1 MFVGVSLSPW
11 TWLMLIVGA
20 AISLLLPFAIIGSIA
35 SYFRDPIN
43 TVVEVVLAGVGFPV
57 FLGFLHSRKVFDRGL
72 GSVFF
77 KIYVWFYLLLGLFA
91 IGFGYLAYDTP
102 QYDGMIVGFVLL
114 ITAIGLIWWSRKT
127 SNAYASAVESD
138 ADYRAEME
146 REEQIQ
152 IQAEAIV
159 RAEQIKNSSE

>member
-11 TWLMLIVGA
+11 TWLMLIVAA
-20 AISLLLPFAIIGSIA
+20 AISLLLPFAIIGSIS
-35 SYFRDPIN
+35 SYFPEPIS
-43 TVVEVVLAGVGFPV
+43 TVVEVVLAGIGFPV

-77 KIYVWFYLLLGLFA
+77 KIYIWFYLLLGLFSV
-91 IGFGYLAYDTP
+91 GFGYLAYDTP
-102 QYDGMIVGFVLL
+102 QYEGMIVGFVLL
-114 ITAIGLIWWSRKT
+114 ATGAALIWWSRKT
-127 SNAYASAVESD
+127 SNAYASAVD
-138 ADYRAEME
+138 ADANYRAEME

-159 RAEQIKNSSE
+159 RAEQIKNNSE